1 MSGSGLSLN
10 DMPADILMAI
20 AEAVARISVKNRGA
34 SNEICSL
41 SCVSKRLY
49 APAIKHVF
57 RVINAQQI
65 RHFSQDSPY
74 TGMPPV
80 ALQHTR
86 YLALGFP
93 PQRSFDKHTGIRI
106 YPSVA
111 TQFIAILSTA
121 KNVKVVTIHAP
132 VDVIDSFETQIELL
146 RVNFPS
152 VVELHYYPHPDVMYH
167 SPILPT
173 LFPNITTLVSLD
185 FGYDEM
191 APLLEPTILPYLVDL
206 FNRHQLPHLKHLQ
219 LHLPFSFK
227 LLESLPAIGSRLET
241 LVVDSISAAY
251 YWDAHRF
258 FAGQLVDRL
267 NANVCLKNIS
277 LPVWS
282 GRIDHYSPREKV
294 ETLQLLYEQC
304 PHIEVLSL
312 DYGAFYELRRRSTKF
327 TVGEFVQKFHT
338 TASSVHRNKRALF
351 WMRYLEPVNPHQK
364 VRMANGVMSVVDINP
379 ILETPVL
386 VDYPWGNLEDA
397 D

>member
-10 DMPADILMAI
+10 DMPGDVLMAI

-41 SCVSKRLY
+41 SCVNKRLY
-49 APAIKHVF
+49 AHAIKHIF
-57 RVINAQQI
+57 RVINAQKI
-65 RHFSQDSPY
+65 RNFSEDSPY

-93 PQRSFDKHTGIRI
+93 PQHSFDKHTGIRI

-132 VDVIDSFETQIELL
+132 VDVIDSFETQTELL
-146 RVNFPS
+146 GVNFPS

-173 LFPNITTLVSLD
+173 LFPNITTLVSLG
-185 FGYDEM
+185 FGFDEI

-206 FNRHQLPHLKHLQ
+206 FNRHRLPHLKHLQ
-219 LHLPFSFK
+219 LHIKFCTK
-227 LLESLPAIGSRLET
+227 LLESLPAMGSRLET
-241 LVVDSISAAY
+241 LIVDSTGTAY
-251 YWDAHRF
+251 HWDTSRL
-258 FAGQLVDRL
+258 FARRLVGLL
-267 NANVCLKNIS
+267 NANV
-277 LPVWS
+277 
-282 GRIDHYSPREKV
+282 EKL
-294 ETLQLLYEQC
+294 EILQLLYERC
-304 PHIEVLSL
+304 PHIEVASL
-312 DYGAFYELRRRSTKF
+312 DYEACYELRRRSTKF
-327 TVGEFVQKFHT
+327 TVGELVQKVHT
-338 TASSVHRNKRALF
+338 TASSVNRNKRAMF
-351 WMRYLEPVNPHQK
+351 WMRYLEPANPHQK
-364 VRMANGVMSVVDINP
+364 VSMAADGVMSVVDINP

-386 VDYPWGNLEDA
+386 VDYPWGDLEDEEE